1 MSFKDKIN
9 EALEEA
15 IRASLE
21 EKKKMD
27 PVGKADADIDNDG
40 DVDDSDEYLHN
51 RRKAIKKAMAKE
63 DLDDFDDFI
72 DSLDEEQLDEIS
84 AKLARKAA
92 AVSQQKAFDMSNYA
106 SDKDSNKEADR
117 LQNKADKA
125 MAHVQ
130 KRQGDKG
137 AEKTGRLAN
146 KAIFG
151 RSRG

>member
-15 IRASLE
+15 IRAKLE

-63 DLDDFDDFI
+63 GLDDFDDFL

-125 MAHVQ
+125 MAYVK
-130 KRQGDKG
+130 KRQGDRG
-137 AEKTGRLAN
+137 EKKVDRLAN